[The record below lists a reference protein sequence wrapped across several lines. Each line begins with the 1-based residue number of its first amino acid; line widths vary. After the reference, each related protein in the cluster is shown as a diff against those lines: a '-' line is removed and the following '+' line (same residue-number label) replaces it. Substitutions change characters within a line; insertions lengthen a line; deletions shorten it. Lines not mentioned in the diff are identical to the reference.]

1 MRLRSVALRATFLE
15 TIQAAFGAVPT
26 GRGKIERVKY
36 TPRTRRVFWLENS
49 LKSAR
54 VSRNLVGI
62 EWPLD
67 SKCGTSLA
75 AAASE
80 DSGTG
85 LGRATD
91 EKSVCSGSLALF
103 WLVCSFHRATIPFLK
118 QNSRWGV
125 WECAFSVFAGLAR
138 PRPSAARARADSD
151 GKKRIP
157 THTPL
162 YPHLIHT
169 L

>member
-1 MRLRSVALRATFLE
+1 MRLRSVASRATFFE
-15 TIQAAFGAVPT
+15 TIQAAFGGVST

-62 EWPLD
+62 GWPLD
-67 SKCGTSLA
+67 SKCCASLA

-91 EKSVCSGSLALF
+91 EKSVCFGSLALL
-103 WLVCSFHRATIPFLK
+103 WLVCSFHRDTITFPH
-118 QNSRWGV
+118 QNSRGRWV
-125 WECAFSVFAGLAR
+125 ISVFMFEDRTRRLVER
-138 PRPSAARARADSD
+138 P
-151 GKKRIP
+151 
-157 THTPL
+157 
-162 YPHLIHT
+162 
-169 L
+169 